1 MFTAQ
6 SIDQSHYSSTV
17 MLPSLDRFNK
27 PIRYSYC
34 INKILYIL
42 CSLHYS
48 HLFVVVTTNKDL
60 TPSQVP
66 NNDLVSYSSESVN
79 MYITTVVRNMSGDQ
93 WEKEI
98 VIGNMS
104 NYTHNQVMYYNAPL
118 DKDNIYY
125 IFVRAYAYSHNE
137 SVSGSTKTSN
147 T

>member
-1 MFTAQ
+1 M
-6 SIDQSHYSSTV
+6 S
-17 MLPSLDRFNK
+17 
-27 PIRYSYC
+27 C
-34 INKILYIL
+34 CLY
-42 CSLHYS
+42 YR

-66 NNDLVSYSSESVN
+66 DGDLVGYSSELVN
-79 MYITTVVRNMSGDQ
+79 MYVTTVVRNMSGDQ

-104 NYTHNQVMYYNAPL
+104 NYTHDQVMYYNAPL
-118 DKDNIYY
+118 DKDNTYY

-137 SVSGSTKTSN
+137 SVSVSTKTSN